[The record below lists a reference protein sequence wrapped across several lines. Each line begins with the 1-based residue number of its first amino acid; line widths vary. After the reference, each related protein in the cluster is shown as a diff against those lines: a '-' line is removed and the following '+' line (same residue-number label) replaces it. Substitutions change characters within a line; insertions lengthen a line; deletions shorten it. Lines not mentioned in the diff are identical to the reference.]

1 MPSSRLVRRAVSSR
15 RSDDGALTEALA
27 EVAARSGVL
36 GVELVDV
43 AGNVDAVAA
52 RVSEQASTFS
62 TLQSAAASV
71 QEATTQ
77 VVAAAAEVGGGAQR
91 AVAQVTESQQQIA
104 GSHSSIGGL
113 AAWLGGLEAQ
123 LADVTSTL
131 AGVEVVAHQ
140 IDRIAVQTHIL
151 ALNARIEAA
160 RSGEAGR
167 GFAVIA
173 DSVRQL
179 SEQTL
184 RAASDISSTINGLSE
199 PLRAL
204 QEQSADAGA
213 RAGVA
218 AQSSTLLSQVLRDVE
233 HALGQVGAAADGISG
248 RAGAAG
254 ARAAETSE
262 LLAGLTTGVA
272 VSRDQLSEANQRTMA
287 LLGMAEGLL
296 GTVVGT
302 GVTTPD
308 SPFIAAVQRT
318 AAEIEQLFERELS
331 AGRVTLAELFDER
344 YVPVPHSD
352 PQQVTT
358 AFTSLTDRLLPALQE
373 PLLDLDQRVV
383 FCAAVDRNGYLPT
396 HNVKFSQ
403 RQTGDPVWNAANC
416 RNRRMFNDRTGLAA
430 GRSTK
435 PFLLQTYRRDMGG
448 GTYALMKDV
457 SAPITVRGRHWGGF
471 RLAFTV

>member
-1 MPSSRLVRRAVSSR
+1 MTSTRLLRRAAPV
-15 RSDDGALTEALA
+15 RSQHDALA
-27 EVAARSGVL
+27 RALSEVAQQSGVL

-43 AGNVDAVAA
+43 AGGIDAVAA
-52 RVSEQASTFS
+52 RVAEQVRTFDA
-62 TLQSAAASV
+62 LQDAAASV
-71 QEATTQ
+71 QSATSEVT
-77 VVAAAAEVGGGAQR
+77 AAAGEVGEGAQR
-91 AVAQVTESQQQIA
+91 AVAQVEESQEQIA
-104 GSHSSIGGL
+104 GSHESMDAL
-113 AAWLGGLEAQ
+113 AGWLGGLESQ
-123 LADVTSTL
+123 LSDVTRTL

-184 RAASDISSTINGLSE
+184 RAASDISSTLNGLSE
-199 PLRAL
+199 PLRVL
-204 QEQSADAGA
+204 QEQSADAGT

-218 AQSSTLLSQVLRDVE
+218 AQGSALLGQVLRDVE
-233 HALGQVGAAADGISG
+233 QALSRVGVAADEISG
-248 RAGAAG
+248 RAGEAG
-254 ARAAETSE
+254 ARVAETTG

-272 VSRDQLSEANQRTMA
+272 VSRDLLSDASTRTNA
-287 LLGMAEGLL
+287 LLRRAEDLL
-296 GTVVGT
+296 GTVVST
-302 GVTTPD
+302 GVATPD

-318 AAEIEQLFERELS
+318 AAEIGRLFERELD
-331 AGRVTLAELFDER
+331 AGRVTLDELFDER
-344 YVPVPHSD
+344 YVPVPHTD

-358 AFTSLTDRLLPALQE
+358 KFTALTDRLLPALQE
-373 PLLDLDQRVV
+373 PLLDLDPRVV

-396 HNVKFSQ
+396 HNAKFSQ
-403 RQTGDPVWNAANC
+403 RQGRDPVWNAAHC
-416 RNRRMFNDRTGLAA
+416 RNRRLFDDRTGLAA
-430 GRSTK
+430 GRGTG

-448 GTYALMKDV
+448 GTFALMKDL

-471 RLAFTV
+471 RMGYRV